1 MKTNEFNLQVGDI
14 IMFTNERN
22 YKYHLY
28 VRRIT
33 EKSYWVSFRVEEMK
47 GHRES
52 WNTLKSYKNKYPDFQ
67 IIKNPAL

>member
-14 IMFTNERN
+14 ITFTNKKN
-22 YKYHLY
+22 KYHLY

-33 EKSYWVSFRVEEMK
+33 DKSYWASFTVEEMK

-52 WNTLKSYKNKYPDFQ
+52 WNTLYSRKKKYPDFQ